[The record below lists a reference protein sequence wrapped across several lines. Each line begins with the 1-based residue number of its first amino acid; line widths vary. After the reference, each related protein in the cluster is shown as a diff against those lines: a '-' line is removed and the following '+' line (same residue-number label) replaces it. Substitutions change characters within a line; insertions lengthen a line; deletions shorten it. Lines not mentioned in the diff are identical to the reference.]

1 MNLVSRATNIL
12 TNPKT
17 EWPRAAAE
25 PASCPRAARRL
36 CAAAGADPAILS
48 VLFGLLFASMLGP
61 YAGAGIVYL
70 LVTAALG
77 LVLGL
82 VVLYVMSLI
91 ANALAPNFGGVS
103 NPNGALKLLVYSGTA
118 VWVASIFS
126 IIPVL
131 GFLVVIAGY
140 VYAGLPAVPRQHVG
154 DAGAGGPGRRLYGG
168 RDPDLDRAVGGGRA
182 GHRPDHGGPVP
193 GRSRDRGRAAICFA
207 DHRGWVE
214 FGRAVAIWVMARSC
228 ARG

>member
-25 PASCPRAARRL
+25 PASAREL
-36 CAAAGADPAILS
+36 LVGYALPLALIPAILS

-91 ANALAPNFGGVS
+91 ANALAANFGGVS

-140 VYAGLPAVPRQHVG
+140 VYAAYLLYLGSTSVMQVPADRAGGYTAVVILIWIGLWVVVGLVIGLITAALFLGAAVTG
-154 DAGAGGPGRRLYGG
+154 GAGYMLR
-168 RDPDLDRAVGGGRA
+168 
-182 GHRPDHGGPVP
+182 
-193 GRSRDRGRAAICFA
+193 
-207 DHRGWVE
+207 
-214 FGRAVAIWVMARSC
+214 
-228 ARG
+228 